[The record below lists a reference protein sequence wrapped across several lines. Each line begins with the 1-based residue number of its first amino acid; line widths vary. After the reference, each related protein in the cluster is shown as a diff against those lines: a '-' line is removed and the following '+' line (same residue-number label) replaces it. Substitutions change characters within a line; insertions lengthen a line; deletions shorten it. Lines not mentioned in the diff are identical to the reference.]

1 MSMGGGSISISFD
14 VSFPTGWQVYTQTLF
29 SVVYPEIVKIYAYP
43 SNTITITVKY
53 DPSTGGW
60 NWYDSG
66 AKSITMGFLPTVTPP
81 ATNDPSWDAVFTHEL
96 IHGFHD
102 AILAGG
108 GLPAS
113 WAEEGMTE
121 AATEIVAMN
130 IQGSRNII
138 YRNPIDN
145 LCVYDEWSYLGG
157 DVVGGT
163 TYSYYKIIPDMF
175 YRLAP
180 SMFWILTTELST
192 DPANPYD
199 FLKRLNTRLYT
210 IGSYI
215 DDTAFKSAVRFV
227 AGSTLVEGN
236 FADVWIT
243 SQPISNVQGGAGPRL
258 GVYTWYPENLW
269 NVQAFVFN
277 RVVDQD
283 NPWNTQ
289 EQAMP
294 GVSVTIQVFDSA
306 GSQVATFSGATDSY
320 GTTSWFNLGS
330 TYPLAFGAYRIVAT
344 ATGGGLGS
352 TLTSINYA
360 RGTGTSWYIS
370 GPDTSVYGVVI
381 DSLGRPVVSTVSVT
395 GATLQTCLGGSFI
408 VQPSSTSTRSE
419 FTING
424 IKIIAKPTPY
434 TRVVWSP
441 PFVFTQIPGATS
453 SPAALVSDG
462 SEFYLVVRGTDNGI
476 YYRATAGGSWTGSW
490 RKILGATN
498 DVPTIVV
505 LDGKLHLVVRG
516 VDNGIYH
523 GYVDLTTGSWSGWT
537 RIPGATISSSGLATS
552 SGVLH
557 LAVRGTDNGIYYR
570 PWTESGGWSG
580 AWQKIPGATNDVPA
594 IVALGTNLHLVVRG
608 IDNGIYH
615 SMKDLSGGSP
625 SPWTKLPGATVSSPT
640 LVGSGTDRLDLVVR
654 GTDDGIYHRVWS
666 TGSGWISTWEAIPG
680 ATNDKPTLAVAGSS
694 LILAVRGTD
703 NRIYYKTMDLVSGA
717 WSSWIQIPGATPS
730 YPALAAS
737 STRIDI
743 VVRGTDNGIY
753 YAYWMT

>member
-1 MSMGGGSISISFD
+1 MTKEFSMKASYRRTLTATRVSVILLVLLFLQFHLVNSWHAYADTPYVEPYRNNLPHNCRGVLQGKTRQALPYNMLMSMGGGSISISFD

-498 DVPTIVV
+498 DVP
-505 LDGKLHLVVRG
+505 
-516 VDNGIYH
+516 
-523 GYVDLTTGSWSGWT
+523 
-537 RIPGATISSSGLATS
+537 
-552 SGVLH
+552 
-557 LAVRGTDNGIYYR
+557 
-570 PWTESGGWSG
+570 
-580 AWQKIPGATNDVPA
+580 A

-608 IDNGIYH
+608 MDNGIYH

-625 SPWTKLPGATVSSPT
+625 SPWTKLPGASSSSPT
-640 LVGSGTDRLDLVVR
+640 IIASGTDRLDLVVR
-654 GTDDGIYHRVWS
+654 GMDNGIYHRVWS
-666 TGSGWISTWEAIPG
+666 TGSGWSSTWEAIPG
-680 ATNDKPTLAVAGSS
+680 ATNDKPALAVTGSS
-694 LILAVRGTD
+694 LVLAVRGTD
-703 NRIYYKTMDLVSGA
+703 NGIYYKTMDLVSGA
-717 WSSWIQIPGATPS
+717 WTSWVRIPGATPS
-730 YPALAAS
+730 YPALAVS
-737 STRIDI
+737 STQVDI
-743 VVRGTDNGIY
+743 VVRGMDNGIY